1 MGMEPITAR
10 AWAKLNL
17 TLDVLGKRSDGY
29 HDLCM
34 VMQSVALCD
43 TVTIE
48 ETGELGIRVSSNLE
62 FLPSGK
68 NNLATA
74 AALRLSEAAGRDG
87 NGLRITL
94 DKSIPVCAGMGG
106 GSSDAAAVLRALN
119 EGWKLGWSRE
129 ELAWVGE
136 KVITLDKSIPVCAG
150 MGGGSSDAAAVLRA
164 LNEGWKLGWSREE
177 LAWVGE
183 KVGSDV
189 PYCVLGGTAL
199 AEGRGE
205 ILTPLPALPWCIAV
219 LCKPRF
225 SISTPELFSRIDG
238 MKVTCR
244 PDTKGILTAL
254 ERGDV
259 QGVARRMYNVFE
271 DVLPRNQAGTIAEIK
286 GVLIQHGALGACMSG
301 TGPTVFGLFDSLVAA
316 WRAFHELKAVYPET
330 FLTVTI

>member
-48 ETGELGIRVSSNLE
+48 ETGERGIRVSSNLE

-68 NNLATA
+68 NNLAAA

-106 GSSDAAAVLRALN
+106 GSSDAAAVLRGLN

-129 ELAWVGE
+129 ELA
-136 KVITLDKSIPVCAG
+136 
-150 MGGGSSDAAAVLRA
+150 R
-164 LNEGWKLGWSREE
+164 
-177 LAWVGE
+177 VGE

-244 PDTKGILTAL
+244 PDTKGMLTAL